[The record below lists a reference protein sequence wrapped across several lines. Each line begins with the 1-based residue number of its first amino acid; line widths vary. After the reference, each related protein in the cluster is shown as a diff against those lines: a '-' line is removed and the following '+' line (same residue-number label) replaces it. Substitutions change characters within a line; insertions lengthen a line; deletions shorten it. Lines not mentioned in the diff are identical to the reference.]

1 MKQFKGIWFSLVF
14 IGCVSCQDTI
24 DKSLAPKATKF
35 VSNKPLIKKEVTE
48 KEKLSEYGF
57 FKLPLANL
65 DPTEQVVLYN
75 LNSPLFSNYAFK
87 KRFIYLPGDAK
98 MRYKNS
104 GIMEFEN
111 GSILIKN
118 FYYPEDFRNPEQ
130 EKKILETRLLIK
142 ENNQWKPLNYIWNE
156 EQTEASLNYIGKVK
170 LVNWINKEGE
180 KQTVSYSIPNL
191 NQCKNCHARG
201 KDVVPIGPTAA
212 QWNKTYAMS
221 LSNKNQLD
229 YFHEQGILKELV
241 EPNLRPKLP
250 GWDNV
255 LLPIANRAKAYL
267 DSNCAHCHNAE
278 GSAKNS
284 GLYLS
289 YNQNDSRKRGIFKP
303 PIAAGKGSGDFIY
316 DIVPG
321 HPDQSILIYRMK
333 SNDPSIRMPEIGRS
347 IEHSEAV
354 VLLEQYIEALA
365 QNN

>member
-1 MKQFKGIWFSLVF
+1 MKKYGIIYCGFNTEEYVLQSIKPFLNKDNYF
-14 IGCVSCQDTI
+14 VSAVSVPFEEYRDI
-24 DKSLAPKATKF
+24 DKL
-35 VSNKPLIKKEVTE
+35 
-48 KEKLSEYGF
+48 
-57 FKLPLANL
+57 
-65 DPTEQVVLYN
+65 
-75 LNSPLFSNYAFK
+75 
-87 KRFIYLPGDAK
+87 
-98 MRYKNS
+98 
-104 GIMEFEN
+104 
-111 GSILIKN
+111 
-118 FYYPEDFRNPEQ
+118 EDN
-130 EKKILETRLLIK
+130 T
-142 ENNQWKPLNYIWNE
+142 
-156 EQTEASLNYIGKVK
+156 T
-170 LVNWINKEGE
+170 
-180 KQTVSYSIPNL
+180 
-191 NQCKNCHARG
+191 
-201 KDVVPIGPTAA
+201 
-212 QWNKTYAMS
+212 
-221 LSNKNQLD
+221 
-229 YFHEQGILKELV
+229 GILKELV

-354 VLLEQYIEALA
+354 VLLEQYIEELA